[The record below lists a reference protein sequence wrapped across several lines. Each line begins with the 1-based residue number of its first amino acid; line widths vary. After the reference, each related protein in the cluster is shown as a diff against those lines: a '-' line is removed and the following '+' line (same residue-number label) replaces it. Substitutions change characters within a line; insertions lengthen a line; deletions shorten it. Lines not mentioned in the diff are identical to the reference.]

1 MAQKTVRQGLGAIS
15 EVNMGR
21 MIMILEICEFGRY
34 VMSQNFLFA
43 KIHDSVENRAIWI
56 SGFWEIA
63 KNPGFEPETN
73 RHMCGST
80 GRQIAFWARIRIKWL
95 ILRILC
101 PGNFFV
107 KNA

>member
-1 MAQKTVRQGLGAIS
+1 MRQGLRAIS

-56 SGFWEIA
+56 SGFWEIPQ
-63 KNPGFEPETN
+63 NPGFEPETN

-80 GRQIAFWARIRIKWL
+80 GRQIPFWVRIRIKWVILL
-95 ILRILC
+95 ILSN
-101 PGNFFV
+101 GNFLS
-107 KNA
+107 KMIS